1 MVAFSALML
10 LVGRQ
15 EGHLACKKL
24 TSGVLA
30 WLLVWSNE
38 QISIWPSWC
47 HCHSLSLASV
57 KSWLVLPFCYR
68 LTWVVLDKGP
78 LNGCVWLW
86 WQKKNYFG
94 FLTLKVQLWSN
105 VKCYNLSKLS
115 QKCLTAPAVTNWHGY
130 KQVFKNIL
138 PAILKFMTKNVA
150 WLYITVCNAMI
161 TKVFKTSTCEAT
173 HKQLWLCGTPL
184 SITHA
189 RTHAHS
195 HTHTC
200 LTALCLGLSGWAT

>member
-1 MVAFSALML
+1 MPLPLTVSCFSKILIGFTFL
-10 LVGRQ
+10 LPA
-15 EGHLACKKL
+15 HLGSPGQRA
-24 TSGVLA
+24 
-30 WLLVWSNE
+30 
-38 QISIWPSWC
+38 
-47 HCHSLSLASV
+47 V
-57 KSWLVLPFCYR
+57 KRVC
-68 LTWVVLDKGP
+68 VVMATE
-78 LNGCVWLW
+78 
-86 WQKKNYFG
+86 KNYFG
-94 FLTLKVQLWSN
+94 FLTLKVQFWSN

-173 HKQLWLCGTPL
+173 HKQLWLFSTPL

-195 HTHTC
+195 HTHTR